1 MNAQQEIRQ
10 ALSDYQA
17 VAWGTWIRLVD
28 KSVAAQVPGSTTKTS
43 KRAQSFTAEN
53 ATPGCSPLLFDAR
66 FVCFFELL
74 ASPARSVSIRRGLL
88 RGDKVTFILMFR
100 WLCTHVVT
108 SPS

>member
-43 KRAQSFTAEN
+43 
-53 ATPGCSPLLFDAR
+53 DAR